1 MLGAA
6 GFRIIAIDPT
16 NPDRIYLRVL
26 AGFKNPLAISDDG
39 GQTFRT
45 PLTFDAMSAFVR
57 LSDGTILVAGQ
68 LDGAP
73 VAYRST
79 DAGKTFAPW
88 SNAPSVRALAE
99 RDGKLYVSAD
109 NAKDGFALAV
119 STDGGQTLRPLMT
132 FDKVRS
138 VRACVREQCAA
149 SCATQ
154 VMLKL
159 WSADVCAAPPAPKAG
174 CSIGSDNQATCTAAA
189 CLGLLAV
196 LILGWIRRR
205 SGSI

>member
-1 MLGAA
+1 MTSVEIARSDPRVLYLAMFQTPGIHPRLVRSNDGGATWNAAIDVEPMLGAA

-45 PLTFDAMSAFVR
+45 PIAFDTMSAFVR
-57 LSDGTILVAGQ
+57 LSDGPSWSRGSWTAR
-68 LDGAP
+68 
-73 VAYRST
+73 RS
-79 DAGKTFAPW
+79 PI
-88 SNAPSVRALAE
+88 VR
-99 RDGKLYVSAD
+99 RTRG
-109 NAKDGFALAV
+109 
-119 STDGGQTLRPLMT
+119 R
-132 FDKVRS
+132 R
-138 VRACVREQCAA
+138 VREQCAA

-154 VMLKL
+154 VMLKP
-159 WSADVCAAPPAPKAG
+159 WSADVCAAAPAVTPLPPPAPKAG
-174 CSIGSDNQATCTAAA
+174 CSVGGERQVMFKGAA

-196 LILGWIRRR
+196 LVLGWLRRR